1 MRSPLVRR
9 CGDPGRVLGRAAG
22 RPSRN
27 NRGER

>member
-9 CGDPGRVLGRAAG
+9 CGDPGRVLGRAAR

>member
-1 MRSPLVRR
+1 MCRPLVRR
-9 CGDPGRVLGRAAG
+9 GGDPGCVLGRAAR